1 MANCLSGYLPTV
13 VGIDTFALLLAFLPR
28 MSRKPKNDTPQKQK
42 IEIEFNMHSSVP
54 ILFNY
59 ISTPTGLQSWFA
71 DQVSARNQVFHFE
84 WEDGSANSAD
94 LVKSVQNK
102 LVRFH
107 WTDSPEDEYFEF
119 HIVQDELTGDVELMI
134 IDFCLDEE
142 QESTA
147 MLWESQVEMLRSV
160 IGA

>member
-1 MANCLSGYLPTV
+1 
-13 VGIDTFALLLAFLPR
+13 
-28 MSRKPKNDTPQKQK
+28 MSRKPKNEAPQKQR
-42 IEIEFNMHSSVP
+42 IELEFSMHSSVP

-71 DQVSARNQVFHFE
+71 DQVSARNQVFRFE
-84 WEDGSANSAD
+84 WEDGSSNSAD
-94 LVKSVQNK
+94 LVKNVQNK

-107 WTDSPEDEYFEF
+107 WIDSPEEEFFEF